1 MSAVALPSRSILW
14 ISNRA
19 LVAAPLFSQL
29 AGGMKDHR
37 LIDERSLAFDRLIA
51 AKLRAE
57 PALVEKARANLAR
70 WLATSSPR
78 VSPDLLEWQRV
89 LSGPFD
95 ALLALIE
102 ATDERAARLR
112 QSSPFCGILTTEERT
127 GIIREFQQRE
137 SVAA

>member
-1 MSAVALPSRSILW
+1 MRRCIAIPQAVSPREP
-14 ISNRA
+14 RA
-19 LVAAPLFSQL
+19 CLRAA
-29 AGGMKDHR
+29 AGTPWCGMKDHR

-51 AKLRAE
+51 ARLRSE

-70 WLATSSPR
+70 WLETSSRR
-78 VSPDLLEWQRV
+78 VSPDLTEWQRA

-95 ALLALIE
+95 ELLALLE

-127 GIIREFQQRE
+127 GIIREFQKRE
-137 SVAA
+137 SLAA